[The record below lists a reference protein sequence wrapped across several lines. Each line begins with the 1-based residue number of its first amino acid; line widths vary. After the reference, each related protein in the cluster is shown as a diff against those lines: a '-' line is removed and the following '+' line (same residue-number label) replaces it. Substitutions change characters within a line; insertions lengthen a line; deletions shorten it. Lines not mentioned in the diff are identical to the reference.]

1 VKEGEG
7 SRQPA
12 REDAFD
18 DSHPTVYPR
27 ASSLFGGAT
36 GSGSPGLFVEVLA
49 NWGDKR
55 IPLLSVSAP
64 GRTNAVSRR
73 APNQR
78 WILVWLALGAGLA
91 VLLLFDSI
99 STYFFVSR
107 AIVIDR
113 VKRDLTRISA
123 QVEHKMQ
130 TQHPRTAPEIKT
142 LLTSIEEEH
151 EHLLWL
157 DLRWPDGSLTVET
170 SEHPNVTFG
179 PGVGS
184 RLRDHLEITTVT
196 QTKAGEAVVG
206 LFMIHARAGPHAM
219 LPMSMS
225 SMPPPG
231 EDLAH
236 QMAHEPFPIL
246 QVAMS
251 MSAMNAEF
259 WPIRRNL
266 IIDCS
271 AALAL
276 LTVSLL
282 AVLRLRS
289 YVRAK
294 ELEQQLQI
302 ARQVQQSLLLS
313 GTSTSRHVQVAAE
326 CIPAWHVGG
335 DFYDSFRAQCEDFAL
350 VLGDVSGKGVPAA
363 LLAGLIHGAVRSSNW
378 TASAQQHEQA
388 CGRLNELL
396 LERAS
401 GERYATMFW
410 GYYDPASR
418 CLRYINAGH
427 CPPLL
432 LHQGSNGMEATRLE
446 EGGTVV
452 GLLAAARYRQAS
464 VAIEPGDTLVAYSD
478 GIAEA
483 NNPREEEFGEQR
495 LLDVI
500 QLNWSGSVEELRSK
514 VLGSVREFAEGTPA
528 ADDLTL
534 LIARFEGTAAE
545 AGHQATESQ
554 LTAT

>member
-1 VKEGEG
+1 L
-7 SRQPA
+7 
-12 REDAFD
+12 
-18 DSHPTVYPR
+18 R
-27 ASSLFGGAT
+27 AAT
-36 GSGSPGLFVEVLA
+36 KGSGPCRLNNRSLWSRLAWHILFDFRARRHEVSGKL
-49 NWGDKR
+49 GDKR
-55 IPLLSVSAP
+55 IRLLSVSAT
-64 GRTNAVSRR
+64 GHTNAVSRR
-73 APNQR
+73 APNQL
-78 WILVWLALGAGLA
+78 WILIWLALGAGLA
-91 VLLLFDSI
+91 VLLLVDSI
-99 STYFFVSR
+99 STYIFVSR

-113 VKRDLTRISA
+113 ARRELTRVSA
-123 QVEHKMQ
+123 EVEHKMQ
-130 TQHPRTAPEIKT
+130 TQHPRTEAEIKA

-157 DLRWPDGSLTVET
+157 DLNWPDGSRPEVRTT
-170 SEHPNVTFG
+170 EHPNVSFAG
-179 PGVGS
+179 IDIGS

-196 QTKAGEAVVG
+196 PTRTGQAVVG
-206 LFMIHARAGPHAM
+206 LYMIHALVGPHGM
-219 LPMSMS
+219 RPMEMGST
-225 SMPPPG
+225 PPPP
-231 EDLAH
+231 EALSH
-236 QMAHEPFPIL
+236 RMAHELFPTL

-251 MSAMNAEF
+251 TSAMSAEF

-271 AALAL
+271 AAVAL
-276 LTVSLL
+276 LAASLL
-282 AVLRLRS
+282 AFLRLRS

-294 ELEQQLQI
+294 ELEQQLKI

-335 DFYDSFRAQCEDFAL
+335 DFYDSFRAPGDDFAL

-378 TASAQQHEQA
+378 TASAEQHEQA
-388 CGRLNELL
+388 CRRLNELL

-418 CLRYINAGH
+418 RLRYINAGH

-432 LHQGSNGMEATRLE
+432 LHQGGNGVEVTRLE

-452 GLLAAARYRQAS
+452 GLLPAARYRQAS
-464 VAIEPGDTLVAYSD
+464 VPIEPGDTLVVYSD

-483 NNPREEEFGEQR
+483 NNPREEEFGEER
-495 LLDVI
+495 LLEVI
-500 QLNWSGSVEELRSK
+500 RFNWSASVEEIRSK
-514 VLGSVREFAEGTPA
+514 VLEAVREFAAGTPA

-534 LIARFEGTAAE
+534 LIARFEGTIAETGNQAAE
-545 AGHQATESQ
+545 EQLAAT
-554 LTAT
+554 